1 MKRIKNSVFAVF
13 VAVFVVG
20 TAPVHATQTGASATV
35 LEFQNA
41 LIELMKKADSLS
53 VSQRYDLL
61 EPAVTNAFHIRLMSQ
76 IATGMYWAE
85 ATHTEQQNLTKAF
98 KRMSVSTLA
107 TLFDGYS
114 GEYFRHIGEKPGP
127 QKTQL
132 VITEIV
138 KSDKSTVNISY
149 ITRNFKEGWKII
161 DVIVDA
167 GISELKVRR
176 SEYHQIL
183 KTSGITSL
191 IQVLNNKADQL
202 ISQ

>member
-1 MKRIKNSVFAVF
+1 MKRPKISLLAVF
-13 VAVFVVG
+13 VLLFTLG
-20 TAPVHATQTGASATV
+20 TEPVQASQTGASATV
-35 LEFQNA
+35 LAFQNS
-41 LIELMKKADSLS
+41 LIELMKKAESLS
-53 VSQRYDLL
+53 VSERYDML
-61 EPAVTNAFHIRLMSQ
+61 EPAVSEAFHLRLMSQ

-85 ATHTEQQNLTKAF
+85 ATHTEQQDLTKAF
-98 KRMSVSTLA
+98 KRMSISTLA

-114 GEYFRHIGEKPGP
+114 GEYFHHIGEKPGP

-149 ITRNFKEGWKII
+149 ITRKFSNDWKII

-183 KTSGITSL
+183 KTSGISSL
-191 IQVLNNKADQL
+191 IEILNNKADQL